1 MLYRLFLLF
10 LLGPLVGFAQ
20 SDFPC
25 QKVVQFKQLLDAQH
39 VKPQVWDEKFGAKV
53 VEQLFLLVDPQARYF
68 NQDELNIFLA
78 NSEKLGSALAK
89 GDCSIIKELAPIYK
103 NALTRADRL
112 IRAINQT
119 PMVFDNKDTLRLR
132 MTSSVYLTTDDQLK
146 KQWTRIVK
154 LGMLTDNGLGKADAT
169 AKNDKASLDRV
180 CNKYLNV
187 IKRRLTVQEG
197 IEEFL
202 QDKLMNAIATS
213 YDPHTEF
220 FSKRVKQLFLDALSS
235 DHFSFGVMLEDDPY
249 GNIVISRIVPGSSAW
264 DYSNLHVGDIITA
277 VSSSHME
284 KIDANLYSSEEIDEI
299 LTTISSE
306 VELSVKKP
314 NGEKITVKL
323 KKQKLRDD
331 ENKIKSLVLSNDKN
345 KFGYINLPV
354 FFSKS
359 ELSKTGCATDLAK
372 EIIQLKKAKI
382 QGLILDLR
390 NNGGGDLEEAI
401 ELAGIFI
408 DKGAICITK
417 TQKQE
422 TITLKDNVLGTAYDG
437 PLVVMINKGSA
448 SASEIFAAAMRAHNR
463 AILVGGTTYGKGT
476 GQSVMVF
483 PGNQEIVKI
492 TSFRFYD
499 VKGRSNQGRGVDPD
513 IALPDLYSLYNYG
526 ESAERNV
533 LKIDAVDKKT
543 YYTPLEPM
551 PIDLLRDSSN
561 RRVSKNI
568 FFNNLE
574 QQKKAMGTYIKG
586 DEIILPL
593 TKTGLANI
601 ELQRGKDDND
611 TPKPVAS
618 HYTIKLTS
626 FDQQV
631 NGVDTFGASTF
642 KTLIDKVSD
651 DYYIDEALNIL
662 RNYTQLNK

>member
-1 MLYRLFLLF
+1 M
-10 LLGPLVGFAQ
+10 GPLIGLAQ
-20 SDFPC
+20 SDFSC

-39 VKPQVWDEKFGAKV
+39 IKPQVWDEKFGAKV
-53 VEQLFLLVDPQARYF
+53 VEQFFLLIDPQARYF
-68 NQDELNIFLA
+68 NQDELNLFLA
-78 NSEKLGSALAK
+78 NSGKLGNALAK
-89 GDCSIIKELAPIYK
+89 GDCSIIKELTPIYK

-112 IRAINQT
+112 IHVINQT
-119 PMVFDNKDTLRLR
+119 PMVFDKKDTLRLR
-132 MTSSVYLTTDDQLK
+132 MTSTVYLTTDDELK
-146 KQWTRIVK
+146 KQWTRIIK
-154 LGMLTDNGLGKADAT
+154 LGMLTDNSLSKADAT
-169 AKNDKASLDRV
+169 TRNDKAFLDRI

-197 IEEFL
+197 MDEFL
-202 QDKLMNAIATS
+202 LDKLMNAIATS

-235 DHFSFGVMLEDDPY
+235 DHFSFGVILKDDPY

-264 DYSNLHVGDIITA
+264 DYSNLHVGDIITT
-277 VSSSHME
+277 VESPHME

-314 NGEKITVKL
+314 SGEKITVKL

-345 KFGYINLPV
+345 KFGYVNLPV

-401 ELAGIFI
+401 DLAGIFI

-422 TITLKDNVLGTAYDG
+422 TITLKDNTLGTAYDG
-437 PLVVMINKGSA
+437 PLVVMINRGSA

-476 GQSVMVF
+476 GQTVLLF
-483 PGNQEIVKI
+483 PGNQEIVKV

-499 VKGRSNQGRGVDPD
+499 VKGRSNQERGVDPD
-513 IALPDLYSLYNYG
+513 IVLPDLYSLYNYG
-526 ESAERNV
+526 ESSERNV
-533 LKIDAVDKKT
+533 IKRDAVDKKT
-543 YYTPLEPM
+543 YYTPLDPM
-551 PIDLLRDSSN
+551 PIDLLRDSSY

-574 QQKKAMGTYIKG
+574 QQKKAMSAYIKD

-593 TKTGLANI
+593 TKAGLAEI
-601 ELQRGKDDND
+601 EFQQEKDDN
-611 TPKPVAS
+611 TLKPVAN
-618 HYTIKLTS
+618 HYTIKLTN

-642 KTLIDKVSD
+642 KTLIDNVSS

>member
-1 MLYRLFLLF
+1 MWYRLFLLF

-53 VEQLFLLVDPQARYF
+53 IEQLFLLIDPQARYF

-78 NSEKLGSALAK
+78 NSAKLGGTLAK
-89 GDCSIIKELAPIYK
+89 GDCSIIKELTPIYK

-112 IRAINQT
+112 IHTINQT
-119 PMVFDNKDTLRLR
+119 PMVFDNKDTLRLS
-132 MTSSVYLTTDDQLK
+132 MTSSAYLITDDQLK
-146 KQWTRIVK
+146 KQWTRIIK
-154 LGMLTDNGLGKADAT
+154 LGMLTDNNLAKGDAP

-187 IKRRLTVQEG
+187 TKRRLTVQEG

-202 QDKLMNAIATS
+202 LDKLMNAIATS

-220 FSKRVKQLFLDALSS
+220 FSKRVKQLFLDAISS
-235 DHFSFGVMLEDDPY
+235 DHFSFGVMFEDDPY

-264 DYSNLHVGDIITA
+264 DYSDLHVGDIITA
-277 VSSSHME
+277 VGSSHME

-299 LTTISSE
+299 LTSISSE

-314 NGEKITVKL
+314 NGERITVKL
-323 KKQKLRDD
+323 KKQKVRDD
-331 ENKIKSLVLSNDKN
+331 DNKIKSLILSDDKN

-359 ELSKTGCATDLAK
+359 ELSNTGCATDLAK

-390 NNGGGDLEEAI
+390 DNGGGDLEEAI
-401 ELAGIFI
+401 DLAGIFI
-408 DKGAICITK
+408 DKGAICI
-417 TQKQE
+417 QKYRNQE
-422 TITLKDNVLGTAYDG
+422 AETLKDNTLGTAYDG
-437 PLVVMINKGSA
+437 PLVVMINRGSA
-448 SASEIFAAAMRAHNR
+448 SASEIFASAMRAHNR

-476 GQSVMVF
+476 GQTIIPF
-483 PGNQEIVKI
+483 AGNQEMVKI
-492 TSFRFYD
+492 TTFRFYD
-499 VKGRSNQGRGVDPD
+499 VKGKSNQVRGVDPD
-513 IALPDLYSLYNYG
+513 IVLADLFDLFSYG
-526 ESAERNV
+526 ERSERNV
-533 LKIDAVDKKT
+533 LNPDVVDKKT
-543 YYTPLEPM
+543 YYTPLTLL

-561 RRVSKNI
+561 HRVSKSV
-568 FFNNLE
+568 FFADLE
-574 QQKKAMGTYIKG
+574 QEKKQMSTHIKG

-593 TKTGLANI
+593 TTAGLAKV
-601 ELQRGKDDND
+601 ELQQKSDDEAM
-611 TPKPVAS
+611 KPVADK
-618 HYTIKLTS
+618 YNIKLTS

-631 NGVDTFGASTF
+631 NGVDAFGATTF
-642 KTLIDKVSD
+642 KTLIDNVSSD
-651 DYYIDEALNIL
+651 FYIDETLNIL
-662 RNYTQLNK
+662 KNYIQLNK

>member
-1 MLYRLFLLF
+1 
-10 LLGPLVGFAQ
+10 
-20 SDFPC
+20 
-25 QKVVQFKQLLDAQH
+25 
-39 VKPQVWDEKFGAKV
+39 
-53 VEQLFLLVDPQARYF
+53 YF

-119 PMVFDNKDTLRLR
+119 PMEFDNKDTLRLR

-476 GQSVMVF
+476 GQSVMAF

-561 RRVSKNI
+561 RRVSKNV

-574 QQKKAMGTYIKG
+574 QQKKAMSTYIKG

>member
-1 MLYRLFLLF
+1 
-10 LLGPLVGFAQ
+10 
-20 SDFPC
+20 
-25 QKVVQFKQLLDAQH
+25 
-39 VKPQVWDEKFGAKV
+39 
-53 VEQLFLLVDPQARYF
+53 
-68 NQDELNIFLA
+68 
-78 NSEKLGSALAK
+78 
-89 GDCSIIKELAPIYK
+89 
-103 NALTRADRL
+103 
-112 IRAINQT
+112 
-119 PMVFDNKDTLRLR
+119 
-132 MTSSVYLTTDDQLK
+132 
-146 KQWTRIVK
+146 
-154 LGMLTDNGLGKADAT
+154 
-169 AKNDKASLDRV
+169 
-180 CNKYLNV
+180 
-187 IKRRLTVQEG
+187 
-197 IEEFL
+197 
-202 QDKLMNAIATS
+202 
-213 YDPHTEF
+213 
-220 FSKRVKQLFLDALSS
+220 
-235 DHFSFGVMLEDDPY
+235 
-249 GNIVISRIVPGSSAW
+249 
-264 DYSNLHVGDIITA
+264 
-277 VSSSHME
+277 
-284 KIDANLYSSEEIDEI
+284 
-299 LTTISSE
+299 
-306 VELSVKKP
+306 
-314 NGEKITVKL
+314 L

-331 ENKIKSLVLSNDKN
+331 ENKVKSLVLSNDKN

-417 TQKQE
+417 TQKLE
-422 TITLKDNVLGTAYDG
+422 TITLKDNILGTAYDG

-476 GQSVMVF
+476 GQTVMSF

-499 VKGRSNQGRGVDPD
+499 VKGRSNQERGVSPD
-513 IALPDLYSLYNYG
+513 ITLPDLYSLYNYG
-526 ESAERNV
+526 ESSERNV
-533 LKIDAVDKKT
+533 LKSDVVDKKT

-561 RRVSKNI
+561 RRVSESS

-574 QQKKAMGTYIKG
+574 RQKKVMSAYIKG
-586 DEIILPL
+586 NEIILPL
-593 TKTGLANI
+593 SKAGLANI
-601 ELQRGKDDND
+601 ELQQQKNDD
-611 TPKPVAS
+611 TLKPVAS

-631 NGVDTFGASTF
+631 NGVDAFGASTF